1 MTTAPLDQLKAELG
15 SAFSDDADILDSYSC
30 DKAQFS
36 TAGKPL
42 ALVRAQSVEHVQ
54 TVVRFASEH
63 EIPIV
68 PQGARTGLAGAANAV
83 DGCILLSLERMNR
96 VLDVNS
102 VEMTCTVEPGI
113 INGDLKKHLAD
124 FNMSYPPDPGS
135 VAISSVG
142 GNVSTNAGGMC
153 CVKYGVTAD
162 YVRSLKVVLP
172 DGTLTTVGR
181 PTKKGVAGYNLH
193 SLIVGSEGTLGVVV
207 EVTLELVPALPT
219 PLTAVAIFPDS
230 VTAAGTVTDY
240 MGAGGRP
247 SFMEYMD
254 RQVIEFVNAYG
265 DFGLPDGAGAILL
278 VQADGDGSV
287 ESAAE
292 ELDRFKAVA
301 EAAGAADVFYSDDP
315 ADSELLV
322 AARRAVSPATQK
334 VAHRLGGGELVDD
347 VCVPRSRLRDIF
359 ARIDEIAERY
369 PQLIFSCCAHVGD
382 GNLHPTIT
390 FDARDDE
397 QTRLAQEAFGEIM
410 QAGIDCGGTITG
422 EHGVGSL
429 KAPWLREELD
439 DGSRLMHAAIKRA
452 IDPKNIMN
460 PGKML
465 EFLGEG

>member
-1 MTTAPLDQLKAELG
+1 M
-15 SAFSDDADILDSYSC
+15 SIADIAGLNEALGRAFTDDPDVLQTYSF
-30 DKAQFS
+30 DHAQFS

-42 ALVRAQSVEHVQ
+42 ALVRAQTVEDVQ
-54 TVVRFASEH
+54 TTVRFAHEH
-63 EIPIV
+63 GVPIV
-68 PQGARTGLAGAANAV
+68 PQGARTGLAGAANAI

-96 VLDVNS
+96 VLDVNT
-102 VEMTCTVEPGI
+102 VEQTCTVEPGI
-113 INGDLKKHLAD
+113 INGDLKRHLD
-124 FNMSYPPDPGS
+124 SFDMSYPPDPGS
-135 VAISSVG
+135 VAISSIG

-193 SLIVGSEGTLGVVV
+193 SLIIGAEGTLGVVV
-207 EVTLELVPALPT
+207 EVTLELVPKLPP

-230 VTAAGTVTDY
+230 VSAAGAVTDY
-240 MGAGGRP
+240 MGTGGRP

-278 VQADGDGSV
+278 VQADGDGST
-287 ESAAE
+287 ESAAA
-292 ELDRFKAVA
+292 ELERFTAVAKAV
-301 EAAGAADVFYSDDP
+301 GADDVFFSDDP

-334 VAHRLGGGELVDD
+334 FTHALGGGELVDD
-347 VCVPRSRLRDIF
+347 ICVPRARLRDIF
-359 ARIDEIAERY
+359 ARLDEIAEQY
-369 PQLIFSCCAHVGD
+369 PQLTFSCCAHAGD
-382 GNLHPTIT
+382 GNLHPTVT
-390 FDARDDE
+390 FNALDDE
-397 QTRLAQEAFGEIM
+397 QVRLAEEAFGEIM
-410 QAGIDCGGTITG
+410 RAGMECGGTITG

-429 KAPWLREELD
+429 KAPWLRHELD
-439 DGSRLMHAAIKRA
+439 EGSRAMHMAIKSA

-465 EFLGEG
+465 QFLGEA